1 MNQEL
6 QQASTAT
13 NPAAQQQELAQA
25 AEQQEQTAQALET
38 VAKHFDALEQGT
50 EVAETRASLRQN
62 EQQQSL
68 PQELAEQYQLA
79 TTADQQ
85 AQQTAEEQLKKLET
99 ELQNNPEMQQALLK
113 SHKMH
118 SQMQKACSMMLRL
131 KTSPCS
137 RPMNAPIT
145 SSRNANASWL
155 KICVRLEPRPRNSPE
170 CWSHRLLRLPLR
182 AKLPKH
188 RPDCRKL
195 NRS

>member
-113 SHKMH
+113 SHTNALADAE
-118 SQMQKACSMMLRL
+118 SLLNDAAAEDQSLQQANELR
-131 KTSPCS
+131 
-137 RPMNAPIT
+137 R
-145 SSRNANASWL
+145 
-155 KICVRLEPRPRNSPE
+155 
-170 CWSHRLLRLPLR
+170 
-182 AKLPKH
+182 
-188 RPDCRKL
+188 
-195 NRS
+195 